1 MNYRRLILVFLCFL
15 TFCCTSCSEF
25 SRILKSTDNDMK
37 YEVAMDYFDRKD
49 YNRALQLFDLLQN
62 SFRST
67 PKGEMITYRTA
78 MCYYLTHDYEVA
90 GYYFNK
96 FVAAYPFSTE
106 AENAAFMSAYCSYMT
121 SPNYTLDQK
130 NTYSAID
137 QFKSYIEKYPQS
149 DSIARAHELLADLN
163 SKLEKKDYNICMLY
177 YKMDNYN
184 AAITCFE
191 NLLKNYPNTVH
202 REEILCNMAKTYYQ
216 YAENSVSEKQKER
229 YESCIERYNTLSYL
243 FPDSPYLKEVE
254 PVVNKARKKIENIH

>member
-96 FVAAYPFSTE
+96 FVAAFFRHYKMTPKE
-106 AENAAFMSAYCSYMT
+106 FMS
-121 SPNYTLDQK
+121 
-130 NTYSAID
+130 
-137 QFKSYIEKYPQS
+137 IE
-149 DSIARAHELLADLN
+149 D
-163 SKLEKKDYNICMLY
+163 
-177 YKMDNYN
+177 
-184 AAITCFE
+184 
-191 NLLKNYPNTVH
+191 
-202 REEILCNMAKTYYQ
+202 
-216 YAENSVSEKQKER
+216 
-229 YESCIERYNTLSYL
+229 
-243 FPDSPYLKEVE
+243 
-254 PVVNKARKKIENIH
+254 